1 MATANICEVPG
12 QKLQKYY
19 LAMLGATRYYHYEP
33 IQFQGTRAID
43 MFIQTEAT
51 NDDATVRFF
60 PGEPVLT
67 QGQIEFSELESSVN
81 SPLARALLSLP
92 DIKHVQLNVDYI
104 AVTKIGDIDWA
115 HLKPSVLGAIMEHF
129 VAGLP
134 VIEEMIST
142 SPVDED
148 WDRAEDH
155 ELIEQLRELVTTR
168 VAPALQDGGG
178 VEYRGYR
185 DGVVKL
191 ALEGVAKMHVSA
203 ITNMLKHFIPEVVS
217 IRDANMTT
225 GEGLDTEQGKIA
237 QRIIDEQ
244 VNPAVASHG
253 GFITLIDVK
262 DNEVFVQLGGGCQGC
277 GMANVT
283 LKQGIETAIQQHM
296 PEITAVLDVTE
307 HADGDNPYYQQSKK

>member
-1 MATANICEVPG
+1 VIGV
-12 QKLQKYY
+12 
-19 LAMLGATRYYHYEP
+19 
-33 IQFQGTRAID
+33 
-43 MFIQTEAT
+43 FIQTETT
-51 NDDATVRFF
+51 NDEATVKFF
-60 PGEPVLT
+60 PGVPVL
-67 QGQIEFSELESSVN
+67 ESGRMDFN
-81 SPLARALLSLP
+81 DPNAAAMSPLALALLSLP
-92 DIKHVQLNVDYI
+92 DVTHVALGVEEI
-104 AVTKIGDIDWA
+104 VVTKATSIEWA

-134 VIEEMIST
+134 VISAGESLST
-142 SPVDED
+142 VDED
-148 WDRAEDH
+148 WDRDEDR
-155 ELIEQLRELVTTR
+155 ELIDQLKELVATR
-168 VAPALQDGGG
+168 IAPALQQEGG

-191 ALEGVAKMHVSA
+191 ALDGIAKMHVSA
-203 ITNMLKHFIPEVVS
+203 ITNMLKHFLPEVVS
-217 IRDANMTT
+217 IRDDNTVT
-225 GEGLDTEQGKIA
+225 GEGLATEQGKMA

-283 LKQGIETAIQQHM
+283 LKQGIETAITQHM
-296 PEITAVLDVTE
+296 PEITAVLDVTD